1 MRTASTSRLQLMW
14 ACAAVIAGFLCA
26 AACAHAQGQPWRHG
40 IIEPKSDAG
49 FQVMAVRGGFAA
61 KQGLK
66 LELPYFQND
75 VIALRALRIQGSTGS
90 QGRHHGDIGA
100 QCDARYDRKSL
111 SRTEQRAGLRGEV
124 RESRQ

>member
-1 MRTASTSRLQLMW
+1 MASTSRLQLMW
-14 ACAAVIAGFLCA
+14 VSAAVIAGLASA

-40 IIEPKSDAG
+40 VIEPKSDAG

-75 VIALRALRIQGSTGS
+75 VIALRALLAGELQSHQG
-90 QGRHHGDIGA
+90 GA
-100 QCDARYDRKSL
+100 AAPPL
-111 SRTEQRAGLRGEV
+111 AG
-124 RESRQ
+124 